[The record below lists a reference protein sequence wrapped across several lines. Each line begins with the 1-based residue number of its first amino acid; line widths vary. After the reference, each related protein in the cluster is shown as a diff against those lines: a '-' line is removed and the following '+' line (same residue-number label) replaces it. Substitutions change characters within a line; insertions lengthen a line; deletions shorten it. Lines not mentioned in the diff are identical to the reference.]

1 LQKAFPAEERNGDAS
16 MEDRGSQQR
25 KEHEM
30 RMSTK
35 QPGTHRLGLA
45 SLAGS
50 AALVAVGAVMVAM
63 LAGASGAATNVAPM
77 NTGEPSV
84 TGTPRVG
91 QVLRTTRGT
100 WTGTSP
106 IAYVYRWFRCD
117 GRGAAD
123 ASDCTQIANARNASY
138 VLREADAGFRIRSQV
153 RATNEDGSATA
164 TSNPTAVVTSAKPFN
179 TTEPSISGSAV
190 VGSVLNA
197 NRGQWGGDTPITY
210 SFVWLRCNA
219 QGDNCSEIQG
229 ANDPEY
235 EIRDSDTGRTI
246 RIRVI
251 ARNDRGS
258 TSAISNPTGIVGS
271 NQPPPP
277 PPGSSLA
284 VGDLKAA
291 GDRLV
296 VASVRFSPNPVT
308 SRTAPITA
316 RVRVTA
322 RGGRPVNGA
331 LVFMRGTPRV
341 VSGQTQAT
349 QADGY
354 VTLTL
359 VPNQFFPQP
368 QSGFNVQ
375 FFIKAYRKG
384 DPGLGGIAGY
394 RLVQVR
400 LAG

>member
-1 LQKAFPAEERNGDAS
+1 
-16 MEDRGSQQR
+16 
-25 KEHEM
+25 M
-30 RMSTK
+30 RMSTE
-35 QPGTHRLGLA
+35 HRGRHRIGLT

-50 AALVAVGAVMVAM
+50 AALVAVGAVMVAL
-63 LAGASGAATNVAPM
+63 LAGASGAATNVAPK
-77 NTGEPSV
+77 NTGEPSI

-100 WTGTSP
+100 WTGTEP
-106 IAYVYRWFRCD
+106 IEYVFRWFRCD
-117 GRGAAD
+117 GAGKPD
-123 ASDCTQIANARNASY
+123 ASDCKQITNAKDASY
-138 VLREADAGFRIRSQV
+138 VLRQADAGFRIRSQV
-153 RATNEDGSATA
+153 KATNDDGSATA
-164 TSNPTAVVTSAKPFN
+164 TSNATAVITAAKPVN

-190 VGSVLNA
+190 VGSVLKA
-197 NRGQWGGDTPITY
+197 NRGAWAGDDPITY
-210 SFVWLRCNA
+210 SFVWLRCNDK
-219 QGDNCSEIQG
+219 GDNCSEIQG
-229 ANDPEY
+229 ANDPQY

-246 RIRVI
+246 RVRVI

-258 TSAISNPTGIVGS
+258 TSAISNPTGVVGS
-271 NQPPPP
+271 NQP

-296 VASVRFSPNPVT
+296 IASVQFSPNPVT
-308 SRTAPITA
+308 SRTAPITV

-359 VPNQFFPQP
+359 VPNELFPRP
-368 QSGFNVQ
+368 RNGFNVQ
-375 FFIKAYRKG
+375 FFVKAYRKG
-384 DPGLGGIAGY
+384 DPGLGGIASY

>member
-1 LQKAFPAEERNGDAS
+1 
-16 MEDRGSQQR
+16 
-25 KEHEM
+25 M
-30 RMSTK
+30 RTSTK
-35 QPGTHRLGLA
+35 QRETYPLGLT
-45 SLAGS
+45 SLAGA
-50 AALVAVGAVMVAM
+50 AALVAVGALTVAL
-63 LAGASGAATNVAPM
+63 LAGASGAATNVAPQ
-77 NTGEPSV
+77 NTGEPSI
-84 TGTPRVG
+84 TGTTRVG

-106 IAYVYRWFRCD
+106 IEYVYRWFRCD
-117 GRGAAD
+117 GAGKPD

-138 VLREADAGFRIRSQV
+138 SLREADGGFRIRSQV
-153 RATNEDGSATA
+153 EASNDDGSARA
-164 TSNPTAVVTSAKPFN
+164 TSNPTAVVTSAKPVN

-190 VGSVLNA
+190 VGSVLKA
-197 NRGQWGGDTPITY
+197 NRGKWAGDNPITY
-210 SFVWLRCNA
+210 AFVWLRCSA
-219 QGDNCSEIQG
+219 KGDNCSEIQG

-246 RIRVI
+246 RVRVI
-251 ARNDRGS
+251 ARNDQGS
-258 TSAISNPTGIVGS
+258 TSAISNPTGVVGS

-277 PPGSSLA
+277 PPGSSLP

-296 VASVRFSPNPVT
+296 IASVQFSPNPVT
-308 SRTAPITA
+308 SRTAAITV

-349 QADGY
+349 QANGL
-354 VTLTL
+354 VTLRL
-359 VPNQFFPQP
+359 VPNELFPQP
-368 QSGFNVQ
+368 RSGFNVQ

>member
-1 LQKAFPAEERNGDAS
+1 
-16 MEDRGSQQR
+16 
-25 KEHEM
+25 M

-35 QPGTHRLGLA
+35 QRGTRRLGLM

-50 AALVAVGAVMVAM
+50 AALVAVGAVMLAL
-63 LAGASGAATNVAPM
+63 LAGASGAATSMAPE
-77 NTGEPSV
+77 NTGEPSI

-100 WTGTSP
+100 WTGTAP
-106 IAYVYRWFRCD
+106 IQYVYRWFRCD
-117 GRGAAD
+117 GRGKAD
-123 ASDCTQIANARNASY
+123 ASDCTRITNAPNASY

-153 RATNEDGSATA
+153 KATNDDGQDTA
-164 TSNPTAVVTSAKPFN
+164 TSNPTAVITSAKPFN
-179 TTEPSISGSAV
+179 TTEPSISGTAV
-190 VGSVLNA
+190 VGSVLKA
-197 NRGQWGGDTPITY
+197 NRGQWGGDDPITY
-210 SFVWLRCNA
+210 SFVWLRCSDK
-219 QGDNCSEIQG
+219 GDNCSEIQG

-246 RIRVI
+246 RVRVI

-258 TSAISNPTGIVGS
+258 TSAISNPTGVVGS

-277 PPGSSLA
+277 PPGSSVA

-296 VASVRFSPNPVT
+296 VASVQFSPNPVT
-308 SRTAPITA
+308 SRTAPITV

-331 LVFMRGTPRV
+331 LVFMRGTPRA

-349 QADGY
+349 QADGF

-359 VPNQFFPQP
+359 VPNQYFQQP
-368 QSGFNVQ
+368 RNGFNQQ

-384 DPGLGGIAGY
+384 DPALGGIAGY
-394 RLVQVR
+394 RLVQVP

>member
-1 LQKAFPAEERNGDAS
+1 
-16 MEDRGSQQR
+16 
-25 KEHEM
+25 M
-30 RMSTK
+30 RTSTK
-35 QPGTHRLGLA
+35 LRETYQLGVR
-45 SLAGS
+45 SLAGG
-50 AALVAVGAVMVAM
+50 AALVAAGALTVAL
-63 LAGASGAATNVAPM
+63 LAGASSAATNVAPE
-77 NTGEPSV
+77 NTGEPSIS
-84 TGTPRVG
+84 GTPRVG
-91 QVLRTTRGT
+91 QILRTTRGT

-106 IAYVYRWFRCD
+106 IEYAYRWFRCE
-117 GRGAAD
+117 GAGKPD
-123 ASDCTQIANARNASY
+123 ASDCTRIANAPNDTYR
-138 VLREADAGFRIRSQV
+138 LREADAGFRIRSQV
-153 RATNEDGSATA
+153 VARNSDGQDTA

-179 TTEPSISGSAV
+179 TTEPSISGTAK
-190 VGSVLNA
+190 VGNTLRA

-210 SFVWLRCNA
+210 SFVWLRCA
-219 QGDNCSEIQG
+219 DKGDNCGEIQG

-235 EIRDSDTGRTI
+235 EVRDSDIGRTI
-246 RIRVI
+246 RVRVI

-258 TSAISNPTGIVGS
+258 TSAISNPTGVIGS
-271 NQPPPP
+271 NQAPAPPS
-277 PPGSSLA
+277 GSSVA

-296 VASVRFSPNPVT
+296 VATVQFSPNPVT
-308 SRTAPITA
+308 SRTAAITA

-322 RGGRPVNGA
+322 RGGRPVSGA

-359 VPNQFFPQP
+359 VPNGFFPQP
-368 QSGFNVQ
+368 RNGFNVQ